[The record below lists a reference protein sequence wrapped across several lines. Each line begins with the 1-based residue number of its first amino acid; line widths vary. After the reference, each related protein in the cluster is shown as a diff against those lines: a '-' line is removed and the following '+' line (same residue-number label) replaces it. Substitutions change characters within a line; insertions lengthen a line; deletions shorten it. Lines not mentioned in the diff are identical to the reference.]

1 MITVTYIRIMKKVLL
16 AAMILLAG
24 ASFTSCSSS
33 DDDGQILEQRSKT
46 TRFTTITLSEYGE
59 AATTTSFHSRL
70 TSTTLLLS
78 QTSFLMKDITAS
90 KGTRLP

>member
-1 MITVTYIRIMKKVLL
+1 MKKVLL
-16 AAMILLAG
+16 AAMVLLAG

-33 DDDGQILEQRSKT
+33 DDDGTNPGAEKPNYKIHA
-46 TRFTTITLSEYGE
+46 ITLSEYGE
-59 AATTTSFHSRL
+59 AAITTLFHSRL

-78 QTSFLMKDITAS
+78 QTSFLMKEIIAS